1 MGMALSPPVYDPHA
15 ELRMRQR
22 RITGEQVERV
32 LRDHHTSHPAEPL
45 RNSRFR
51 SRIYVGTVDG
61 RDLKVYIRDD
71 SDPPYVTTVAW
82 KDE

>member
-1 MGMALSPPVYDPHA
+1 
-15 ELRMRQR
+15 MRQR
-22 RITGEQVERV
+22 RITGGQVEQV
-32 LRDHHTSHPAEPL
+32 LRDHHTSHPAQPL

-61 RDLKVYIRDD
+61 RDLKVYIRED
-71 SDPPYVTTVAW
+71 SDPQYVTTVAW